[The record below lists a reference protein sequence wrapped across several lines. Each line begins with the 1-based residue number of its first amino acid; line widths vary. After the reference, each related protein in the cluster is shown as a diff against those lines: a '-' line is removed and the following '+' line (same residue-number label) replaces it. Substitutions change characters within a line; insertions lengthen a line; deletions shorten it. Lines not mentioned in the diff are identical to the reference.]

1 MSFNKEKKNNIFSQ
15 LIVYLHYIAI
25 AALLFSLTSSYIN
38 PNQLWLASLFG
49 LAFPIIYLLNF
60 IIVVYLI
67 FRGKKRA
74 IYSIIIL
81 VIGFN
86 QFNNYFH
93 FTRVDSEKTN
103 KENLIKVV
111 SFNVHNF
118 SVDHFGTFDNAAQ
131 KECFQFLENQDAD
144 IIYLQE
150 FSYNGV
156 NKYASNVQLKHR
168 LKAKGYYYESYFKP
182 LNYNL
187 FGLVTYSKYPILNS
201 GYFEQENS
209 RKYGI
214 YNDLLIYNDTV
225 RVYNLHLES
234 TKLTITEYS
243 ILEGQ
248 IDSTFNK
255 KSMLVLNKL
264 KQAIQ
269 IRANQA
275 EYIADHIQ
283 NCTYS
288 VIVCGDF
295 NDSPTSFTY
304 HEIKN
309 DLIDAF
315 EKADKGF
322 GKTYRS
328 IFPTLRIDYIFA
340 SKGFEV
346 INYEELRVNLSD
358 HFPVKSNLRF
368 IK

>member
-1 MSFNKEKKNNIFSQ
+1 MSAIKERKNNIISQ

-25 AALLFSLTSSYIN
+25 AALLFSLSSSYIN

-49 LAFPIIYLLNF
+49 LAFPIIYILNF
-60 IIVVYLI
+60 IIAIYLI
-67 FRGKKRA
+67 LRGKKRA

-93 FTRVDSEKTN
+93 FMRVDIDKAN
-103 KENLIKVV
+103 KENLISVI

-118 SVDHFGTFDNAAQ
+118 SLYHSGTFDNSAQ

-144 IIYLQE
+144 IICLQE

-168 LKAKGYYYESYFKP
+168 LEAKGYYYESYFKP
-182 LNYNL
+182 LNYKL
-187 FGLVTYSKYPILNS
+187 FGMVTYSKYPIVNS

-248 IDSTFNK
+248 IDSTFNE
-255 KSMLVLNKL
+255 KSKLVLIKL

-269 IRANQA
+269 IRAKQA
-275 EYIADHIQ
+275 EHIADHIQ
-283 NCTYS
+283 KCEYS
-288 VIVCGDF
+288 KIVCGDF

-309 DLIDAF
+309 NLNDAF

-340 SKGFEV
+340 SKGFD
-346 INYEELRVNLSD
+346 IISYDELRVNLSD
-358 HFPVKSNLRF
+358 HFPVKSNLRY
-368 IK
+368 IN